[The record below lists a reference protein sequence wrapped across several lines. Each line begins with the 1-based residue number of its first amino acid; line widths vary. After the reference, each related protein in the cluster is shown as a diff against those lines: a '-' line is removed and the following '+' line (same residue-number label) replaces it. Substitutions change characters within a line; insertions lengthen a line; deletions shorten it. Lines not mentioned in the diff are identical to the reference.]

1 MFAPSNTADESI
13 IRNCSVGSDMKSRTH
28 NLTVTG
34 VLMLVMAFCASGL
47 ARVADDEDPSE
58 VDITRATASLL
69 DREPFSPRPLDAW
82 FSGRFLDQF
91 LNALDGMHHLFLQCD
106 LAEFDRFRPDLAL
119 LTLREGETRPAH
131 IIYARY
137 LKRLAQQVN
146 FETNL
151 LHYEKFDFTGHDS
164 GQADRNDEPPP
175 RDLAAAEDLWRTKV
189 REDYLREKLAAT
201 PTEEIAPILAHRY
214 EGLWQTMRRLNTNQ
228 VLEIYLDTLAHV
240 YDPHSDYFGREEW
253 ENFNIGMKLSLGGI
267 GGTLQIQGGYSV
279 ISYLVPGGPAARS
292 RLLKSGDRIVSVAQG
307 NSEPVYVMGMPPTQV
322 VELIRGLKGS
332 TVRLTIIPAGAGDP
346 ARETVSLVRDEVK
359 LADEHAKAAIIDLPQ
374 TGKTALRVGVI
385 DLPSFYGTGG
395 EIAEG
400 SSADTARLIKKL
412 KQEGVRG
419 LILDLRR
426 NGGGSLEEAIHLTG
440 LFIPSGPVVQT
451 WIPEGDVEIGT
462 SPESSAIY
470 DGPLVVLTS
479 RLSASASEIVAGA
492 LQDYGRAL
500 IVGDSSTFG
509 KGTVQTIVPLKALL
523 HHRGLGAVKLTICK
537 FYRPSGASTQL
548 KGVVSDIVLPSET
561 DLPDIG
567 ESRLP
572 NALSWNL
579 MPTTT
584 FAKFDSLPPVLA
596 MLREKSL
603 ARVSS
608 DPAFGL
614 VGEELAMAE
623 KQEEAKSI
631 SLNEAERRHE
641 KAQADQIKVEMNKFL
656 LAKAARRPPTYD
668 ITLANVD
675 SAGLPPSR
683 APASSVVTA
692 EPLEHNP
699 DVDIELSETENILA
713 DYIHTLPPCPKGV
726 IVAES
731 ARWDRR
737 MRSQ

>member
-1 MFAPSNTADESI
+1 MFAPSNTADEST
-13 IRNCSVGSDMKSRTH
+13 IRNRSDGSDMKSRAH
-28 NLTVTG
+28 NLSATG
-34 VLMLVMAFCASGL
+34 VLMLVMAFCVSGL
-47 ARVADDEDPSE
+47 ARVADDGDSTE
-58 VDITRATASLL
+58 VDITRATARLL
-69 DREPFSPRPLDAW
+69 DREPFSPHPVDAW
-82 FSGRFLDQF
+82 FSSKFLDQY
-91 LNALDGMHHLFLQCD
+91 LDALDGTHHLFLQCD

-119 LTLREGETRPAH
+119 MTLREGETRPAH

-137 LKRLAQQVN
+137 LKRLAQQVY

-151 LHYEKFDFTGHDS
+151 LHHEQFDFTGHDS
-164 GQADRNDEPPP
+164 WQGDRHDEPAPS
-175 RDLAAAEDLWRTKV
+175 DLPAAKDIWRTEV

-201 PTEEIAPILAHRY
+201 PPEEIVPMLTLRY
-214 EGLWQTMRRLNTNQ
+214 EGLLRTMRRLDSNQ

-267 GGTLQIQGGYSV
+267 GGTLQGKGGYSI

-292 RLLKSGDRIVSVAQG
+292 GMIKPGDRIVAVGQGDGKSVNVVGA
-307 NSEPVYVMGMPPTQV
+307 PPTQV

-332 TVRLTIIPAGAGDP
+332 TVRLTIIPAGANDST
-346 ARETVSLVRDEVK
+346 RKTVSLVRDEVK

-374 TGKTALRVGVI
+374 TGDIALRVGVV
-385 DLPSFYGTGG
+385 DLPTFYGTGG
-395 EIAEG
+395 EKVEG
-400 SSADTARLIKKL
+400 ASADTARLIKKL

-426 NGGGSLEEAIHLTG
+426 NGGGSLEEAIQLTG

-451 WIPEGDVEIGT
+451 WIPEDDVEICT
-462 SPESSAIY
+462 SPESSALY

-567 ESRLP
+567 ESKLP

-579 MPTTT
+579 MPPTTY
-584 FAKFDSLPPVLA
+584 AKFDLLPPILA

-603 ARVSS
+603 ARVTS
-608 DPAFGL
+608 DPAFRL
-614 VGEELAMAE
+614 VGEELEMAE

-641 KAQADQIKVEMNKFL
+641 KAQADQIKGEMNKLL
-656 LAKAARRPPTYD
+656 LAKATRKPPTYD
-668 ITLANVD
+668 IILAKID
-675 SAGLPPSR
+675 SAGLPPAR
-683 APASSVVTA
+683 TPASSAVTA

-699 DVDIELSETENILA
+699 DMDIELSETENILA

-726 IVAES
+726 IAAES
-731 ARWDRR
+731 ARRDRR
-737 MRSQ
+737 MSSQ